1 MRGIGSASGSG
12 MLGHD
17 VVVVGFSAG
26 GIDPLL
32 QLVADLPADL
42 PASLF
47 VVHHFPAHSVSALP
61 NILRRVAH
69 LSVVTAMDGECVQR
83 GCIYVG
89 RPDRHL
95 LLAPG
100 RLRVTRGPREHGNR
114 PALDPLFRTAARS
127 YGTRVIGVILSGTLD
142 DGAVGL
148 HAIKSA
154 GGIAVVQDPEQAS
167 YPGMPRSALARVQV
181 DHVAP
186 ANELGALIDRL
197 VRQPAPTRVFV
208 PATDQI
214 DPADP
219 DPAVLGS
226 AGLRREEPR
235 GRLSMLTC
243 PECGGLLFEAED
255 GDLLHFR
262 CHVGHA
268 FSEETLLAMQSDA
281 LESALW
287 GAVRALEE
295 KAELARRLAERVR
308 SRGMPRAAAGFG
320 ETAREAERGSAVI
333 RETLLHGPVR
343 SALEAPADPEPDQAE
358 QSPSD
363 RVAGLPTL

>member
-1 MRGIGSASGSG
+1 
-12 MLGHD
+12 
-17 VVVVGFSAG
+17 
-26 GIDPLL
+26 
-32 QLVADLPADL
+32 
-42 PASLF
+42 
-47 VVHHFPAHSVSALP
+47 
-61 NILRRVAH
+61 
-69 LSVVTAMDGECVQR
+69 
-83 GCIYVG
+83 
-89 RPDRHL
+89 
-95 LLAPG
+95 
-100 RLRVTRGPREHGNR
+100 
-114 PALDPLFRTAARS
+114 LDPLFRTAARS

-167 YPGMPRSALARVQV
+167 YPGMPKSALARVQV

-197 VRQPAPTRVFV
+197 VRQPAPTRAFV
-208 PATDQI
+208 PPTDQI

-219 DPAVLGS
+219 DPAVLGN